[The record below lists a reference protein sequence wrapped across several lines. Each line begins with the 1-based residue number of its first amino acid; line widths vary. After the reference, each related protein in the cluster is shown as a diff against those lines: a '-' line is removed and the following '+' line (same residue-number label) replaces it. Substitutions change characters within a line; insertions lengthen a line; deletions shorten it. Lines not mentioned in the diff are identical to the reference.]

1 MKLASRLGAVLAL
14 ALAGAA
20 AGIAP
25 ASAATPDLTVATG
38 PFEPDATVLIGGT
51 GCPASSPVSVDVW
64 DTAKPSSHVNLD
76 DVVTTTSSG
85 AFLYL
90 VHLDGRFDR
99 GAQVGFFFSC
109 TATVN
114 WSAGAGLV
122 ADPEYRWISLSTP
135 SVAIQAPPGGTVG
148 TPHQVVVRT
157 DSVLGG
163 ASLSL
168 DGAPLPYRPDSVYG
182 WWVYELPATLAAG
195 DHALHATW
203 SPAAPGAPTVSAD
216 ATYRVTRQRPALA
229 ERVDRRRLARGA
241 TVRIRVRLSAVGPV
255 ARTGRVVVRDGR
267 RVVGRLTLGP
277 TGASTRA
284 LRIRL
289 TRPGKHRLT
298 ATFGGNA
305 DLAAVRSPTLTV
317 RVRR

>member
-1 MKLASRLGAVLAL
+1 
-14 ALAGAA
+14 
-20 AGIAP
+20 
-25 ASAATPDLTVATG
+25 
-38 PFEPDATVLIGGT
+38 VLIGGT

-64 DTAKPSSHVNLD
+64 DTGKPSSHVNLD

-99 GAQVGFFFSC
+99 GAQVAFFFSC
-109 TATVN
+109 T
-114 WSAGAGLV
+114 
-122 ADPEYRWISLSTP
+122 LSTP

-168 DGAPLPYRPDSVYG
+168 DGTALPYRPDSVYG

-203 SPAAPGAPTVSAD
+203 SPAAPDAPTVSAD
-216 ATYRVTRQRPALA
+216 ATYRVARQRPALA
-229 ERVDRRRLARGA
+229 ERVDRRRVARGA
-241 TVRIRVRLSAVGPV
+241 TVRVRVRLSAVGPV

-284 LRIRL
+284 
-289 TRPGKHRLT
+289 
-298 ATFGGNA
+298 
-305 DLAAVRSPTLTV
+305 
-317 RVRR
+317 